1 MHGFAP
7 SDMEMEDELAKLAIK
22 RNQLLTDMRASKDK
36 KKAAI
41 IMRAGKANRGPMVA
55 ELLSEMHLQWRI
67 QGKSTGRN
75 DDSEANE
82 TALSNASNFKGKC
95 YKCGKDGHRA
105 AQCESTSSGGGGGGN
120 NNNNG
125 GGGRGRFN
133 GKCNNCGKIG
143 HKYVDCWQKKENSD
157 KRPKYYKVEALMT
170 EETLGVEF
178 LLTPKYIEQ
187 LNENVEGLEQEIQC
201 HSL

>member
-1 MHGFAP
+1 MH
-7 SDMEMEDELAKLAIK
+7 
-22 RNQLLTDMRASKDK
+22 Q
-36 KKAAI
+36 
-41 IMRAGKANRGPMVA
+41 
-55 ELLSEMHLQWRI
+55 QWWI
-67 QGKSTGRN
+67 QGKSTDRN

-82 TALSNASNFKGKC
+82 TALSNASNFKEKCYKCGKGGHRAAQCESTMHPQWRIQGKSTDRNDDSEANETASSNVSNFKGKC

-105 AQCESTSSGGGGGGN
+105 AQCESTSSGGGGN
-120 NNNNG
+120 NNNNS

-157 KRPKYYKVEALMT
+157 KRPKYYKVEALVT

>member
-105 AQCESTSSGGGGGGN
+105 AQCESTIRAAVAAATTITMVAAAEEDSMASAITVARSDTN
-120 NNNNG
+120 MLIA
-125 GGGRGRFN
+125 GRKKKMLTSVRN
-133 GKCNNCGKIG
+133 ITRS
-143 HKYVDCWQKKENSD
+143 KY
-157 KRPKYYKVEALMT
+157 
-170 EETLGVEF
+170 
-178 LLTPKYIEQ
+178 
-187 LNENVEGLEQEIQC
+187 
-201 HSL
+201 